1 MSDFET
7 HPIGTANR
15 IKDLED
21 ALRPFAK
28 FADPRRVAPAGLPI
42 TSGSPLARQQLRMGD
57 CYRARD
63 VLERG
68 KGS

>member
-1 MSDFET
+1 MADFET

-21 ALRPFAK
+21 ALQPFAE
-28 FADPRRVAPAGLPI
+28 FAVAGAPAGHVI
-42 TSGSPLARQQLRMGD
+42 TSGSHFAQPQLRMAD
-57 CYRARD
+57 CFKARD

-68 KGS
+68 KGA